1 MKTYLKNL
9 SVNGKIL
16 LIILLNIVFILVL
29 GGIAYFSLSKVDGIK
44 NQIVENGSAGMFQ
57 MNADMMHDALRADI
71 YNALLVDSLDQEGK
85 SQVKADLNE
94 HISIFKSSLESLANA
109 SVSSTIKQKLERV
122 RKPLDEYIVFST
134 AIVNDVFDGK
144 LNPASIQGKQK
155 LETYKVVFDKL
166 AVEMEA
172 LSASIEAESLQV
184 KENSTIFSDKVKMVL
199 LVLVFAVTLLALIVG
214 LMISTMIAK
223 PIVLT
228 EQILSKLSLGEMV
241 AGVDVDSKDETGKML
256 SSLNTVIVNLSN
268 VKEFVTEVGNGNF
281 DTKVSV
287 FNNQGAISDSLTKM
301 KFDLKQTAEEDKKRS
316 WATEGMAL
324 FGDILRNSND
334 GLEALASNIITNLV
348 KYVGANQGG
357 LFVVNDDHAKD
368 VYVELIA
375 SYAWDKKKHIDKR
388 VQQGEGLIGQAWQ
401 EADVIY
407 ITDVPQNYVSITSG
421 LGGANPSSIL
431 IVPLTVNDI
440 TYGVIE
446 LASFNLFPDFEIEFV
461 KKLAESIAST
471 LSGAKTN
478 ERTKFLLE
486 QSQQQ
491 AEEMRAQE
499 EEMRQNMEEMQATSE
514 EAERKSLNYEA
525 AIQRL
530 NEEIG
535 QLTKEN
541 DALKK

>member
-9 SVNGKIL
+9 SISAKIM
-16 LIILLNIVFILVL
+16 LIIGINIVFLIVL
-29 GGIAYFSLSKVDGIK
+29 GAISYFALSKVDVIK
-44 NQIVENGSAGMFQ
+44 NQIVENSSAAMFQ
-57 MNADMMHDALRADI
+57 MNADMMHDALRGDV
-71 YNALLVDSLDQEGK
+71 YNALLVDSVDHEGK
-85 SQVKADLNE
+85 IQVKADLNE

-109 SVSSTIKQKLERV
+109 NVSVNIKKQLDKV
-122 RKPLDEYIVFST
+122 RTPLDEYITFST
-134 AIVNDVFDGK
+134 SIINAVLEGK
-144 LNPASIQGKQK
+144 LDPQSIEGKQK
-155 LETYKVVFDKL
+155 MENYKLVFDKL
-166 AVEMEA
+166 AVEMEK
-172 LSASIEAESLQV
+172 LSASIEAESV
-184 KENSTIFSDKVKMVL
+184 GSKVFSTEFSSNIKNVL
-199 LVLVFAVTLLALIVG
+199 LFLVVGVTLLALLVG
-214 LMISTMIAK
+214 MAISKLISK

-228 EQILSKLSLGEMV
+228 ENILSKLSLGEIV
-241 AGVDVDSKDETGKML
+241 SGVEVDSEDETGKML

-281 DTKVSV
+281 DTEVSV
-287 FNNQGAISDSLTKM
+287 FNNQGAISDSLNKM

-334 GLEALASNIITNLV
+334 GLDALASNIVNHLV
-348 KYVGANQGG
+348 KYVGANQGA
-357 LFVVNDDHAKD
+357 LFVVNDNNAKD
-368 VYVELIA
+368 LYLELIA
-375 SYAWDKKKHIDKR
+375 SYAWDKKKYIEKR

-407 ITDVPQNYVSITSG
+407 ITEVPQNYVSITSG
-421 LGGANPSSIL
+421 LGGANPSSVL

-446 LASFNLFPDFEIEFV
+446 LASFHLFPAFQIEFI

-530 NEEIG
+530 NEEIS
-535 QLTKEN
+535 
-541 DALKK
+541 ALSKA